1 MIGADVMPINPQTYR
16 RLFED
21 NADGTLVLEQ
31 LVVRFGKNPYTPG
44 GVEAAR
50 ATDYKAGQLE
60 VVQFIL
66 RQINRAH
73 GVQDDEPQDETP
85 TDE

>member
-1 MIGADVMPINPQTYR
+1 MSVTHTPDPNAYR

-21 NADGTLVLEQ
+21 NADGVAVLEQ
-31 LVVRFGKNPYTPG
+31 LIARFGRNPYTPG
-44 GVEAAR
+44 GVDAAR

-73 GVQDDEPQDETP
+73 GVNDVSEGQTP

>member
-1 MIGADVMPINPQTYR
+1 MTQPNPHAYR

-21 NADGTLVLEQ
+21 NPDGAAVLEQ
-31 LVVRFGKNPYTPG
+31 LIARFGRNPYTPG

-73 GVQDDEPQDETP
+73 GVNDAAEDPAPIDE
-85 TDE
+85 

>member
-1 MIGADVMPINPQTYR
+1 MPNQQTPDPNAYR

-21 NADGTLVLEQ
+21 NADGVAVLEQ
-31 LVVRFGKNPYTPG
+31 LIARFGRNPYTPG
-44 GVEAAR
+44 GVDAAR

-66 RQINRAH
+66 RQINRAN
-73 GVQDDEPQDETP
+73 GVSDAAEDQSPNDE
-85 TDE
+85 